1 MKTNEYLTALQQ
13 ELRDLDDKLTELSE
27 DELKEV
33 TAGTALSGGSYA
45 DVVFIH
51 KNCGGEILHVG
62 NPFSSCVCSICGE
75 THYWLYSFDY
85 IEEYIKD

>member
-1 MKTNEYLTALQQ
+1 MKTNEYLAALQQ
-13 ELRDLDDKLTELSE
+13 EIRDLDDKLTELSE

-33 TAGTALSGGSYA
+33 VGGAALSGGSYA

-75 THYWLYSFDY
+75 THYWHFSFDFTK
-85 IEEYIKD
+85 ESAE